1 MKGDSYPF
9 STANPR
15 IALKTRMSRV
25 EWEYAD
31 GYDSVSAV
39 CPVSNVAV
47 SDSEEKLLFPYGCA
61 KLRLTE
67 MPKVG
72 RR

>member
-1 MKGDSYPF
+1 
-9 STANPR
+9 
-15 IALKTRMSRV
+15 MSRV

-31 GYDSVSAV
+31 GYDTVAAV

-47 SDSEEKLLFPYGCA
+47 SDSEDKLLFPYGCA

-67 MPKVG
+67 MPKVE